1 MKSGETIHTLY
12 DVITSSHTIS
22 DGDLGFSL
30 PKSVRDFL
38 NSTVQHT
45 KNNLEDAKQISEPV
59 FWWVEKKSFDSA
71 LTKGYVGQG
80 LSDDV

>member
-1 MKSGETIHTLY
+1 MWMCLRGERLTHSYTIT
-12 DVITSSHTIS
+12 

-59 FWWVEKKSFDSA
+59 FWWVESKNCDSA
-71 LTKGYVGQG
+71 LIKGYVGQG
-80 LSDDV
+80 LKDDV